1 MPSISQPPQYYF
13 NIQYQ
18 DALRALTNS
27 FVEIP
32 VQIQGSTIN
41 VPITGYVSI
50 ANNLNPLSITGS
62 VSVNNFPSIQPI
74 TGSVNVGN
82 LPTVQPITGNIGINN
97 FPYNFDTRL
106 GAIYGQLEPSNT
118 NLFTSNLTSQAYGYI
133 VAKLSAN
140 VTGVLSLI
148 YQPNGQLTSVI
159 STLTTPNPGNN
170 FLPNTW
176 YDYVFSIGQNDSINF
191 QINTTGTINL
201 YVDFKVSS

>member
-74 TGSVNVGN
+74 TGSV
-82 LPTVQPITGNIGINN
+82 GINN